1 MTRHL
6 YVYPM
11 LSLIIIALMFFLQFV
26 LHLGGSSGK
35 LFVPF
40 VFSLIA
46 VAAISCAGAV
56 SSLYSLIKKKQ
67 HMYEIIFLICNIVI
81 ALGYCI
87 WFSNA
92 ACGM

>member
-1 MTRHL
+1 MTKHL

-11 LSLIIIALMFFLQFV
+11 LSLIIIAAMLFLQFV
-26 LHLGGSSGK
+26 IRLGDGSGK

-46 VAAISCAGAV
+46 VAVISCAGAI

-81 ALGYCI
+81 ALGYCM

-92 ACGM
+92 IHGM

>member
-1 MTRHL
+1 MAKRL
-6 YVYPM
+6 YIYPV
-11 LSLIIIALMFFLQFV
+11 LSLIIIAVMLFLQFV
-26 LHLGGSSGK
+26 LHLGGNSGR

-46 VAAISCAGAV
+46 VAVISCAGAI

-67 HMYEIIFLICNIVI
+67 HVYEIIFLICNIVI
-81 ALGYCI
+81 PAAYWM

-92 ACGM
+92 IRGM

>member
-1 MTRHL
+1 MAKRL
-6 YVYPM
+6 YVYPV
-11 LSLIIIALMFFLQFV
+11 LSLIIIAVMLFLQFV
-26 LHLGGSSGK
+26 LHLGGNSGR

-46 VAAISCAGAV
+46 VAVISCAGAI

-67 HMYEIIFLICNIVI
+67 HVYEIIFLICNIVI
-81 ALGYCI
+81 PAAYWM

-92 ACGM
+92 IRGM